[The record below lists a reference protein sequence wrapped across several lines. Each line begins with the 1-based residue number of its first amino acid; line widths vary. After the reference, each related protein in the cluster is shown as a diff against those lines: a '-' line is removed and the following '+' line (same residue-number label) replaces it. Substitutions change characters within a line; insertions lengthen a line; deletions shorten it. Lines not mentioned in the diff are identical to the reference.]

1 VDQAAMASLA
11 EVISQFL
18 NPDNNV
24 RQTAEQLLQQHKAN
38 PAVFVPQ
45 LLELTRTFAEPQ
57 MRQMCGV
64 VLRCNLDATMWPA
77 VGALA
82 QQTVFEGFVA
92 EQEPSVCKALA
103 DTISKLAAIFA
114 SAGAAPFLR
123 SFAITP
129 LCSCHSN
136 LEA

>member
-1 VDQAAMASLA
+1 MASLV

-57 MRQMCGV
+57 MRQMRGV

-82 QQTVFEGFVA
+82 QQTAKASLFEGFVA
-92 EQEPSVCKALA
+92 EQEPSVCNALA